1 MSGAN
6 PSATIS
12 FPPAAASASPS
23 GDKGTFAQPVKI
35 FFLFQSDSPW
45 RIRRSLWAESNE
57 VVGDLTSEEGAV
69 KEKAPQ
75 LATKSIESK
84 DLKIMA
90 GYVHE

>member
-1 MSGAN
+1 
-6 PSATIS
+6 
-12 FPPAAASASPS
+12 
-23 GDKGTFAQPVKI
+23 
-35 FFLFQSDSPW
+35 
-45 RIRRSLWAESNE
+45 LWAESNE